1 MVPRFTARMV
11 PRFTPNLHLPTPRVL
26 YPGVHGSK
34 LVFLIKIS
42 RCPTCGFCT
51 REYSG
56 TRIKTKKNTHAHRV
70 QGCRFESRYPGTLV
84 YPGMNSYPRTSC
96 TQCTGRN
103 WSFHKFN
110 FQHRRVAIRNKHVPG
125 VLLIVLLLSRGE
137 ELLEILTRVSEYP
150 GYLGFQFG
158 GTVKIVID
166 IDDKNEST

>member
-1 MVPRFTARMV
+1 MVGGRLAATSGSSDGTEVYSSDGTEVYTQLAPAHPAGAQPAGFV
-11 PRFTPNLHLPTPRVL
+11 P
-26 YPGVHGSK
+26 GS
-34 LVFLIKIS
+34 I
-42 RCPTCGFCT
+42 R
-51 REYSG
+51 
-56 TRIKTKKNTHAHRV
+56 
-70 QGCRFESRYPGTLV
+70 GCRFESRYPGTLV